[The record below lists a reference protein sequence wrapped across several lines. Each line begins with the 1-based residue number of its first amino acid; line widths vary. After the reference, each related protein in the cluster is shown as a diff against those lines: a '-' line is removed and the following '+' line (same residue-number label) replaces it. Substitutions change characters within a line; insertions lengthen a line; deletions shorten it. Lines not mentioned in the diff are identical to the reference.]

1 MKTSWFTVL
10 CLVVLVLA
18 GCNSPKAERD
28 FYLCLRAVSVA
39 HPDEFGSIIDIR
51 RVAGKDIGNAYWAS
65 TSRNFLSICIKGK
78 TGDTYPEKDP
88 AWYPQNTFLVTW
100 LDKLG
105 NTHLS
110 AVRMGKD
117 VILGPIVLLGPG
129 PEAEKESPHTGL

>member
-10 CLVVLVLA
+10 CLVVLILA

-28 FYLCLRAVSVA
+28 FYLCLGVVSVA

-51 RVAGKDIGNAYWAS
+51 KVDKQDIGNGSTFPRCRFQLAS
-65 TSRNFLSICIKGK
+65 KIWFQ
-78 TGDTYPEKDP
+78 TGDNYPEKDP